1 MREPPKKENPSF
13 VETLGG
19 DTKKGFDDAA
29 ALPDRLSRYSGAHR
43 RTLLMSNYIKNNV
56 KDKRFHHLPVLLKT
70 CGDYLVFRDYYT
82 IGKIRLQ
89 AASFCKKHLLCPLCA
104 IRRGAKAMKAYLDKL
119 EVIMKDD
126 PRLKA
131 YLVTLTVKNGEDLLE
146 RFNHVQNS
154 VKEYHRQR
162 LEANKGRRSTVE
174 ANKALG
180 AVWSYEFKRGKGSG
194 LWHPH
199 VHCVWLCHED
209 PDQSQL
215 ANEWQAVTGDSFIVD
230 VRPFDNQGDVV
241 GGFLEVFKYAV
252 KFSDLPL
259 ADNWDGFALL
269 SGKRLVSSFGLFRG
283 VVIPESMLDEPL
295 DGLPYVELFY
305 RYIQGAG
312 YGFVKSIGSKEDSSH
327 DKR

>member
-1 MREPPKKENPSF
+1 MRELKKENPSF
-13 VETLGG
+13 VVTLAG

-29 ALPDRLSRYSGAHR
+29 ALPDRLSRYAGAHR
-43 RTLLMSNYIKNNV
+43 RTLLMANYIKTNV
-56 KDKRFHHLPVLLKT
+56 KDKRFQHLPVLLKT

-154 VKEYHRQR
+154 VKEYHKQR
-162 LEANKGRRSTVE
+162 KEAGYGKRSPVE
-174 ANKALG
+174 ANKAFG

-259 ADNWDGFALL
+259 ADNWDGFDLL

-283 VVIPESMLDEPL
+283 VVIPESMVDEPL
-295 DGLPYVELFY
+295 DGLPYVELFF
-305 RYIQGAG
+305 RYIKGAG
-312 YGFVKSIGSKEDSSH
+312 YSLHSVTETAVTA
-327 DKR
+327 

>member
-1 MREPPKKENPSF
+1 MRDLKKENPSF
-13 VETLGG
+13 VETLAG

-29 ALPDRLSRYSGAHR
+29 ALPERLSRYSGAHR
-43 RTLLMSNYIKNNV
+43 RTLLMSNYIKTNV
-56 KDKRFHHLPVLLKT
+56 KDKRFQYLPVLLKS

-119 EVIMKDD
+119 EVIMQDD

-154 VKEYHRQR
+154 VKDYHRQR
-162 LEANKGRRSTVE
+162 LEANKGRRSLVE

-230 VRPFDNQGDVV
+230 VRPFNNQGDVV

-283 VVIPESMLDEPL
+283 VVIPESMVDEPL

-305 RYIQGAG
+305 RYINGAG
-312 YGFVKSIGSKEDSSH
+312 YSLHSVTETAVTA
-327 DKR
+327 